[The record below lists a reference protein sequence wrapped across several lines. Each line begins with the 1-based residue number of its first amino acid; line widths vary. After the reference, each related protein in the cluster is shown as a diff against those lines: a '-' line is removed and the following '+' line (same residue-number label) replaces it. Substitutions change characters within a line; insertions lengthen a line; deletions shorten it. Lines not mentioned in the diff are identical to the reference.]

1 MIYLI
6 EPDNPR
12 ICSVTCVPLRVAA
25 TMIIDMTTDAQRAVA
40 IESIPDL
47 NSRAIVRFYV
57 EDYFARRDGTP
68 LPDLKR

>member
-1 MIYLI
+1 
-6 EPDNPR
+6 
-12 ICSVTCVPLRVAA
+12 
-25 TMIIDMTTDAQRAVA
+25 MIIDMTTDAQRAVA